1 VHGWAAAGSNE
12 LWVDVTVVS
21 PLGSS
26 YLSAASAAR
35 GSAASAAAK
44 HKHTYVVPQRYPPS
58 EISGRIWTVSGRI
71 WP

>member
-1 VHGWAAAGSNE
+1 MRFAGDAGAHGWAAAGSNE

-35 GSAASAAAK
+35 GSAASAAA
-44 HKHTYVVPQRYPPS
+44 
-58 EISGRIWTVSGRI
+58 
-71 WP
+71 